1 MSEVVQNDV
10 ILCRPTRVVS
20 RYVTVSSSLDRG
32 RLTDM
37 IVSRAFHLA
46 CEDLR
51 DLRNLRRT
59 RAAWVILVA
68 RLAFQTTFVV
78 VDMPPLF
85 FLASALWS
93 P

>member
-1 MSEVVQNDV
+1 M
-10 ILCRPTRVVS
+10 
-20 RYVTVSSSLDRG
+20 
-32 RLTDM
+32 
-37 IVSRAFHLA
+37 A

-85 FLASALWS
+85 FPGQRDLVSLTWEEGGLGSQFKESVAAKSAELFAPCFW
-93 P
+93 

>member
-1 MSEVVQNDV
+1 M
-10 ILCRPTRVVS
+10 
-20 RYVTVSSSLDRG
+20 
-32 RLTDM
+32 
-37 IVSRAFHLA
+37 A

-78 VDMPPLF
+78 VDMPPLLF
-85 FLASALWS
+85 PGQRALVSLLGKKVACGLGSQFEESVAAKSAESFAPCFW
-93 P
+93 